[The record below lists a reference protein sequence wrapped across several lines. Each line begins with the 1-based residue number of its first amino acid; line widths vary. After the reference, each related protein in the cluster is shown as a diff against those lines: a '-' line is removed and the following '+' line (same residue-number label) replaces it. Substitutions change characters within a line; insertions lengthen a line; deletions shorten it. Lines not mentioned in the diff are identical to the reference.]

1 MDHPSLVT
9 RFRLYLRQFNPIE
22 FTENQE
28 AIATRIEEILSPKV
42 AVDARHVPLAGD

>member
-1 MDHPSLVT
+1 MGL
-9 RFRLYLRQFNPIE
+9 RLIPCPKEIEMRQFNPIE

-28 AIATRIEEILSPKV
+28 AIATRIEEILSPKA